1 MLNAHAIRGR
11 VWACMPGAI
20 DHVSGTRDIRVHRQV
35 HLIRMDIPSY
45 YRLDTQRIDHRHS
58 DAIEGRSSI
67 RQVLWNLEATTR
79 DAVYRPI
86 ERLWDFKSI
95 ERLRDTVVVE
105 VNLPCIGA
113 GGKRAIYRIG
123 GCAAKR
129 DSVSPVI
136 RRVECRCRDRRGWRS
151 MADDDLR
158 GRSAGLG
165 AIAHRQRRRICPV
178 GRIVM

>member
-35 HLIRMDIPSY
+35 HLIRMDIPRNH
-45 YRLDTQRIDHRHS
+45 RLDTQRIDHRHS

-86 ERLWDFKSI
+86 ERLWDFKGI

-105 VNLPCIGA
+105 VNLPCIGT
-113 GGKRAIYRIG
+113 GGKRAIYRVG
-123 GCAAKR
+123 GRAAER
-129 DSVSPVI
+129 DGVSGII
-136 RRVECRCRDRRGWRS
+136 RCVERRCRDRGGWRS
-151 MADDDLR
+151 MTDDDLR
-158 GRSAGLG
+158 SRSASLG
-165 AIAHRQRRRICPV
+165 AVAYC
-178 GRIVM
+178 